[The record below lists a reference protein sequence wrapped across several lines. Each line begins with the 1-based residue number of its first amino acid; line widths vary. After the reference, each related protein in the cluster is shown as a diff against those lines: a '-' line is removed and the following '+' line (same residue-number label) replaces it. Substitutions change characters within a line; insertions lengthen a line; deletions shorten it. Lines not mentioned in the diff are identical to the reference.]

1 VASVEVRAAEPAE
14 AQVLLDRLAGA
25 TGIPPVDEDEAR
37 RLAGLTPVRDPGW
50 DWGGHLV
57 VVDSEPVAYAGV
69 RLAPLHAGG
78 SAGAPHAPGPAAR
91 VDLAVDRSHPAA
103 QRALAAGLADV
114 RDHARRRGVPGAPD
128 APGAVEAWLRGAG
141 DEDLATA
148 AGEGFVVRSRLH
160 VLGAAAATLA
170 GAVAAAPAVP
180 DDLTLRAFDPGDPA
194 DAQAVVTLLSRA
206 YPELDGWFGDG
217 FAVLQQAGW
226 FRAEDLLL
234 LGPGSDG
241 LAALHW
247 MKRRGDGVGEVYNL
261 AVDPSAQ
268 GRGLGPLML
277 DVGLRHLVDIGCR
290 EVVLW
295 VDAEN
300 ARALALYRSRGFEH
314 RWDDVSLAG

>member
-1 VASVEVRAAEPAE
+1 MASVEVRAAEPAD
-14 AQVLLDRLAGA
+14 AQVLLDRLATA

-57 VVDSEPVAYAGV
+57 VVDGEPVAYAGV
-69 RLAPLHAGG
+69 RLAPA
-78 SAGAPHAPGPAAR
+78 AAGPAAR
-91 VDLAVDRSHPAA
+91 VDLAVDRSHPAM

-114 RDHARRRGVPGAPD
+114 RDHARRRGVPGA
-128 APGAVEAWLRGAG
+128 VEAWLRGAG
-141 DEDLATA
+141 EEDLATA

-160 VLGAAAATLA
+160 VLGAELATLA
-170 GAVAAAPAVP
+170 GAVPTAPVVP
-180 DDLTLRAFDPGDPA
+180 ADLTLRAFDPDRPS
-194 DAQAVVTLLSRA
+194 DAQAVVSLLSRA

-217 FAVLQQAGW
+217 FTVLQRAGW

-234 LGPGSDG
+234 LGPGSGPGTDG

-247 MKRRGDGVGEVYNL
+247 MKRRGDDVGEVYNL
-261 AVDPSAQ
+261 AVDPAVQ

-295 VDAEN
+295 VDATN

>member
-1 VASVEVRAAEPAE
+1 MASVEVRAAEPAE

-69 RLAPLHAGG
+69 RLAPAHAEGV
-78 SAGAPHAPGPAAR
+78 AGAPHAPGPAAR

-114 RDHARRRGVPGAPD
+114 RDHARRRGVPGA
-128 APGAVEAWLRGAG
+128 VEAWLRGAT

-148 AGEGFVVRSRLH
+148 ACEGFVVRSRLH
-160 VLGAAAATLA
+160 VLGAAAATLV
-170 GAVAAAPAVP
+170 GAVPAAPAVP
-180 DDLTLRAFDPGDPA
+180 DDLTLRAFDPDRPA
-194 DAQAVVTLLSRA
+194 DAQAVVSLLSRA
-206 YPELDGWFGDG
+206 YPELVGWFGDG
-217 FAVLQQAGW
+217 FTVLQRVGW

-234 LGPGSDG
+234 LGSGSGPGSDG

-295 VDAEN
+295 VDSEN
-300 ARALALYRSRGFEH
+300 VRALALYRSRGFEH